1 MDAKL
6 NFAVVGAFVL
16 VLGAALVGGVL
27 WLSSG
32 KSYHKA
38 YETYLVYMTESVAGL
53 DPDAP
58 VRYRGVQIGV
68 VRRIALAPG
77 NVEQVLLTLDIERG
91 TPVKQ
96 DTVAILRTQG
106 LTGIGHIELTGGTR
120 ASSSLAALPGND
132 YPVIQTGP
140 SLMVRLDAAVSSLL
154 ANLNRSSESLNL
166 LLEEGNRAALKELLA
181 NINSLSRTLST
192 RSGVID
198 SGVVNAAKTMENTA
212 RLTAEL
218 PQLIERFRKSAD
230 TFDGMSE
237 QVKRASVDV
246 AGTVREVGAD
256 VRGFTGETLPEARAL
271 LAELRELG
279 ASLQRLSD
287 QIERNPAMLLYGRP
301 VSKPGP
307 GE

>member
-1 MDAKL
+1 MDAKV

-16 VLGAALVGGVL
+16 VLGAALVAGVL

-32 KSYHKA
+32 KSYRKA
-38 YETYLVYMTESVAGL
+38 YDTYLVYMKESVAGL
-53 DPDAP
+53 DQDAP
-58 VRYRGVQIGV
+58 VRYRGVQVGV
-68 VRRIALAPG
+68 VRGIALAPG
-77 NVEQVLLTLDIERG
+77 DVEQVLLTLDIERG

-96 DTVAILRTQG
+96 DTIATLRTQG

-120 ASSSLAALPGND
+120 ASPSLAALPGND
-132 YPVIQTGP
+132 YPVILTGP
-140 SLMVRLDAAVSSLL
+140 SLLARLDTAVFTLL
-154 ANLNRSSESLNL
+154 ANLSRSSESVNL
-166 LLEEGNRAALKELLA
+166 LLEDGNRAAFKELLA
-181 NINSLSRTLST
+181 NVNALSRTLSA
-192 RSGVID
+192 RSAAID

-212 RLTAEL
+212 RVTAEL
-218 PQLIERFRKSAD
+218 PKLIESIRKSAD
-230 TFDGMSE
+230 AFDGMSE
-237 QVKRASVDV
+237 QVRRASVDV
-246 AGTVREVGAD
+246 AGTVREAGAD
-256 VRGFTGETLPEARAL
+256 VRGFTGETQPEARAL